1 MELASRCVNFLINLF
16 ESQISNDKTL
26 VRYLESIKINL
37 RKNLKGM
44 KDMLLFNVNAI
55 NLIIREHK
63 FTKKSFEDYKNDLNS
78 LNNII

>member
-1 MELASRCVNFLINLF
+1 MELASRCVNFLINVI